1 MAPCERA
8 GASCHSGRGAFRL
21 IAVRAV
27 EARRDRLVVA
37 LAGVLSVVVIP
48 VRHEAVLFTPEGDR
62 GPLGVGGEVPAC
74 ALCLAA
80 GAGGVKVN
88 VCRRILARQTVRC
101 RDTAVGQLG
110 GVYDVLVLG
119 VPKSGDFLPV
129 YNKSRVGAVVAAG
142 QHVAVLK
149 FRDIHHNGR
158 QIRVVHKN
166 FIVRAHAFECQ
177 TGKIKVCHC
186 HVLLFGLFNAPE
198 YKSNVAHV
206 ERVLLSLHS
215 AVHTLASAGHGL
227 RAFLRF
233 NRCLSVSGCR
243 DHYLRHIAEP

>member
-8 GASCHSGRGAFRL
+8 GASCHSGRGAFRP

-48 VRHEAVLFTPEGDR
+48 VRHEAVLFAPEGDR

-80 GAGGVKVN
+80 GASGVKVN
-88 VCRRILARQTVRC
+88 VCRRILARQAVRC

-110 GVYDVLVLG
+110 GVYDILVLG
-119 VPKSGDFLPV
+119 VPKAGDLLPV
-129 YNKSRVGAVVAAG
+129 YDKCGVGAVVAAG

-149 FRDIHHNGR
+149 FGDIHHNGR
-158 QIRVVHKN
+158 QIRVVHKD

-186 HVLLFGLFNAPE
+186 HVLLFVYSILQSTSVTSPMSSGFCSLCTVLFMPSPLPSARGSAP
-198 YKSNVAHV
+198 S
-206 ERVLLSLHS
+206 
-215 AVHTLASAGHGL
+215 
-227 RAFLRF
+227 
-233 NRCLSVSGCR
+233 SVWIGVSV
-243 DHYLRHIAEP
+243 